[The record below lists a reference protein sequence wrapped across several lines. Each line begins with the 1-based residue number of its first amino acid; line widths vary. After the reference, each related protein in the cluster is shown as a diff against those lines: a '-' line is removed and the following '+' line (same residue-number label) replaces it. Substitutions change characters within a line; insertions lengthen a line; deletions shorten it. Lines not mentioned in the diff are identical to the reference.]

1 MGRENK
7 GRMVLEME
15 KLLMKK
21 YLPIGSVVQLKNGNR
36 KIMIINRFPLF
47 RRENEVGY
55 DTIKDEAYKLVDLG
69 EQLVENTGKAIES
82 AWNDLKSVG
91 QNVSDYFNSNSKMLA
106 SWFGG

>member
-1 MGRENK
+1 
-7 GRMVLEME
+7 MVLEME

-55 DTIKDEAYKLVDLG
+55 DTIKDGAYKLVDLG

>member
-1 MGRENK
+1 
-7 GRMVLEME
+7 MVLEME

-55 DTIKDEAYKLVDLG
+55 FDYSACLYKLVDLG
-69 EQLVENTGKAIES
+69 EQLVENAGKAIES

>member
-1 MGRENK
+1 
-7 GRMVLEME
+7 
-15 KLLMKK
+15 MKK

-91 QNVSDYFNSNSKMLA
+91 QNVSYYFNSNSKMLA

>member
-1 MGRENK
+1 
-7 GRMVLEME
+7 MVLEME
-15 KLLMKK
+15 KKK

-47 RRENEVGY
+47 RRENEIGY
-55 DTIKDEAYKLVDLG
+55 FDYSACLYKLVDIG

-91 QNVSDYFNSNSKMLA
+91 QNVSEFFNNNLEA
-106 SWFGG
+106 VNWFG

>member
-1 MGRENK
+1 
-7 GRMVLEME
+7 MVLEME
-15 KLLMKK
+15 KKK

-91 QNVSDYFNSNSKMLA
+91 QNVSEFFNNNLEA
-106 SWFGG
+106 VNWFG